1 MAVHSRRMAVAL
13 VTALCGFPAV
23 ASADTYPT
31 KPVRI
36 VLGLGS
42 DLVPRLLAQNL
53 NTAWGQS
60 VIVDQRPGG
69 NGTIATDIV
78 AKSAPDGYNWLVTA
92 AGQTISAGFNPGVPS
107 RLDTEFSSVTMMVSA
122 PYFVLVHPT
131 VPVKSI
137 AELIDLARTKPK
149 QLTYATSGVGT
160 APHMATVLF
169 STMARIDLVHV
180 PYKSSAIGM
189 NDLLGGHVQMSFQF
203 APAAI
208 PHVKSNRLRLL
219 AVTSANRSPLAPD
232 APTIAEAG
240 YAGYEVLGWQGIH
253 VPKGTPRAVITRI
266 NQGIR
271 ETLKLPDTR
280 ERVLNAGLESIGNT
294 PEEFDAFVKKDAARW
309 TQLIHQAGIRLE

>member
-1 MAVHSRRMAVAL
+1 
-13 VTALCGFPAV
+13 
-23 ASADTYPT
+23 
-31 KPVRI
+31 
-36 VLGLGS
+36 
-42 DLVPRLLAQNL
+42 
-53 NTAWGQS
+53 
-60 VIVDQRPGG
+60 
-69 NGTIATDIV
+69 
-78 AKSAPDGYNWLVTA
+78 
-92 AGQTISAGFNPGVPS
+92 
-107 RLDTEFSSVTMMVSA
+107 
-122 PYFVLVHPT
+122 
-131 VPVKSI
+131 
-137 AELIDLARTKPK
+137 
-149 QLTYATSGVGT
+149 
-160 APHMATVLF
+160 
-169 STMARIDLVHV
+169 MARIDLVHV

-309 TQLIHQAGIRLE
+309 TQLIRQAGIRLE